1 MYILYCV
8 LVGNSSSLLISRLL
22 TTEVSWTESQS
33 LTTKLKLLGDEI
45 HGQLGLVVI
54 VSKHVFLQ

>member
-1 MYILYCV
+1 MYVVGLTTCMYCIV

-22 TTEVSWTESQS
+22 TTVVSWTESQS

-45 HGQLGLVVI
+45 HGQLGLV
-54 VSKHVFLQ
+54 